1 MTSLSQE
8 HIHTSGQP
16 PNDAETE
23 NSTVIIHG
31 IAASPGLAHGPV
43 FVLEKKSIEIHKYEI
58 KPAGVDEELERLNRA
73 LVRAEKELTK
83 ILSYTQQKIG
93 NTKAKIFEAQIM
105 ILNDPM
111 LMDQVR
117 KRIRK
122 ECLNVESAVHEEMTR
137 YQEMLQNADESY
149 LRERAGDIED
159 VKHRIIRSIQQ
170 ERLLSKF
177 EGRAIIVAPNLSPA
191 DTILLS
197 RNEVLGYATDGGG
210 ITSHTA
216 LLARALKIP
225 AVVGL
230 TKISRAAKNG
240 DEMLLDGY
248 SGTAILRPK
257 KGHIDHFEEK
267 RRRYTLFEEKLS
279 VFRDLPAET
288 KDGKRIILAA
298 NADLEEEL
306 DFVGFQGAEGIGLY
320 RSESILMGKDTF
332 PQEEEQYEAY
342 WYAAEKVYPHDLI
355 VRVFDIGGDKLF
367 PKMVEENNPFLG
379 WRGIRILLDRPEMFK
394 QQLRAL
400 LRASVKKNVKI
411 LLPMISGVGEVLASL
426 KIIDEVKEDLR
437 NRNVAFDENIAV
449 GAMIEV
455 PGAAIMAREIA
466 RNVDFFSIGT
476 NDLIQ
481 YLLAVDRGNPTINKL
496 FQEFHPAVLRMIK
509 HTIDAGHKRNVWVG
523 MCGEMAGDP
532 IATILL
538 VGMGID
544 ELSVVPSVLP
554 EVKKIIRS
562 ISSKEAQIIARRALS
577 MGTPEEVHEYLR
589 RTLKAKLPDVP
600 LG

>member
-1 MTSLSQE
+1 MLSSQNN
-8 HIHTSGQP
+8 INTSGEP
-16 PNDAETE
+16 PKEADTE
-23 NSTVIIHG
+23 SSTVIIHG
-31 IAASPGLAHGPV
+31 IAASPGLAHGSV
-43 FVLEKKSIEIHKYEI
+43 FVLEKKSIEVQKYEI
-58 KPAGVDEELERLNRA
+58 APDAVEEEIERLNNA
-73 LVRAEKELTK
+73 LQRAEKELIK
-83 ILSYTQQKIG
+83 ILSFTQQKIG
-93 NTKAKIFEAQIM
+93 NAKAKIFEAQIL
-105 ILNDPM
+105 ILNDPT
-111 LMDQVR
+111 LMDQIGKRVR
-117 KRIRK
+117 K
-122 ECLNVESAVHEEMTR
+122 EYLNVESAVHEEMTR
-137 YQEMLQNADESY
+137 YQEMLQNADEIY

-159 VKHRIIRSIQQ
+159 VKHRIIRNIQH
-170 ERLLSKF
+170 ERLFSKF
-177 EGRAIIVAPNLSPA
+177 EGRAIIIAPNLSPA

-216 LLARALKIP
+216 LLSRALKIP

-230 TKISRAAKNG
+230 TRISSAAQNG

-248 SGTAILRPK
+248 SGTVILRPQK
-257 KGHIDHFEEK
+257 RHIEQYEEK
-267 RRRYTLFEEKLS
+267 KRRYTLFEEKLT
-279 VFRDLPAET
+279 VLRDLPAET
-288 KDGKRIILAA
+288 SDGRRILLAA
-298 NADLEEEL
+298 NAELEAEL
-306 DFVGFQGAEGIGLY
+306 DFVGFQGAEGIGLF
-320 RSESILMGKDTF
+320 RSESLLIGRDTF
-332 PQEEEQYEAY
+332 PQEDEQYEAY
-342 WYAAEKVYPHDLI
+342 WYAAEKVFPYDLI

-379 WRGIRILLDRPEMFK
+379 WRGIRILLDRPELFK

-400 LRASVKKNVKI
+400 LRASTKKNIKI
-411 LLPMISGVGEVLASL
+411 LLPMISGVGEVYASMKL
-426 KIIDEVKEDLR
+426 VDEVKSDLR
-437 NRNVAFDENIAV
+437 NRDIDFDDAIEI

-455 PGAAIMAREIA
+455 PSAAIMAREIA
-466 RNVDFFSIGT
+466 RSVDFFSIGT

-509 HTIDAGHKRNVWVG
+509 HTIDAGHKRKVWVG

-562 ISSKEAQIIARRALS
+562 ISFKEAQIIARRAMS
-577 MGTPEEVHEYLR
+577 MGTPEEVHDYLR
-589 RTLKAKLPDVP
+589 KTLKIRLPDVP